1 MAGLKEV
8 RVRIASVESTK
19 QITNAMKMVAASKLR
34 KAQNAIVKL
43 RPYEAKMQEILHHIQ
58 SKLQDLPLA
67 DYAQKRDIGKAL
79 IIVITSN
86 KGLCGN
92 FNASVIKETVS
103 IINNKYA
110 LQNKNGNLDIITI
123 GRKGTEFFKK
133 RKYNVIREHDNIF
146 LKPTYENNEAIIK
159 PVMDDFI
166 SGKYNAVDII
176 YNKFKNASI
185 QILSNE
191 KFLPVDTDS
200 FNKTHTQKSKS
211 DVDYLYEPDKLEIV
225 SKLIPKI
232 LKLRFHRAILDSN
245 AAEHGARMTAMHKA
259 TDNATELIKSLRL
272 YYNKVRQATITKE
285 ILEIVGGAEALKG

>member
-19 QITNAMKMVAASKLR
+19 QITNAMKMVSASKLR
-34 KAQNAIVKL
+34 KAQNTIVRL
-43 RPYEAKMQEILHHIQ
+43 RPYEAKMHEILHHIQ
-58 SKLQDLPLA
+58 SKIQDLPLA
-67 DYAQKRDIGKAL
+67 DYAQKRENKKAL

-92 FNASVIKETVS
+92 FNSSVIKEALNA
-103 IINNKYA
+103 INNKYFQ
-110 LQNKNGNLDIITI
+110 LNNDEKLDIITI
-123 GRKGTEFFKK
+123 GRKGTDYFRK
-133 RKYNVIREHDNIF
+133 RKYNVIKDFDNLF
-146 LKPTYENNEAIIK
+146 LNLTYENTEAVIK
-159 PVMDDFI
+159 PVMDSYLKGQYDV
-166 SGKYNAVDII
+166 VDII
-176 YNKFKNASI
+176 YNKFKNASV

-191 KFLPVDTDS
+191 CFLPVETES
-200 FNKTHTQKSKS
+200 FAAADKKKNKS

-225 SKLIPKI
+225 SQLIPKI

>member
-19 QITNAMKMVAASKLR
+19 QITNAMKMVSASKLR
-34 KAQNAIVKL
+34 KAQNTIVRL
-43 RPYEAKMQEILHHIQ
+43 RPYEAKMHEILHHIQ
-58 SKLQDLPLA
+58 SKVQDLPLA
-67 DYAQKRDIGKAL
+67 DFAQKREIKKAL

-92 FNASVIKETVS
+92 FNSSVIKEALS
-103 IINNKYA
+103 AINNKYFQ
-110 LQNKNGNLDIITI
+110 LNNDGKLDIITI
-123 GRKGTEFFKK
+123 GRKGTDYFRK
-133 RKYNVIREHDNIF
+133 RKYNVIKDFDSLF
-146 LKPTYENNEAIIK
+146 LNLTYENTEAVIK
-159 PVMDDFI
+159 PVMDSYMGGQYDV
-166 SGKYNAVDII
+166 VDII
-176 YNKFKNASI
+176 YNKFKNASV

-191 KFLPVDTDS
+191 CFLPVETESFATTD
-200 FNKTHTQKSKS
+200 KKKSKS

-225 SKLIPKI
+225 SHLIPKI

>member
-19 QITNAMKMVAASKLR
+19 QITNAMKMVSASKLR
-34 KAQNAIVKL
+34 KAQNTIVRL
-43 RPYEAKMQEILHHIQ
+43 RPYEAKMHEILHHIQ
-58 SKLQDLPLA
+58 SKVQDLPLA
-67 DYAQKRDIGKAL
+67 DFAQKREIKKAL

-92 FNASVIKETVS
+92 FNSSVIKEALS
-103 IINNKYA
+103 AINNKYFQ
-110 LQNKNGNLDIITI
+110 LNNDGKLDIISI
-123 GRKGTEFFKK
+123 GRKGTDYFRK
-133 RKYNVIREHDNIF
+133 RKYNVIKDFDNLF
-146 LKPTYENNEAIIK
+146 LNLTYENTEAVIK
-159 PVMDDFI
+159 PVMDSYIGGQYDV
-166 SGKYNAVDII
+166 VDII
-176 YNKFKNASI
+176 YNKFKNASV

-191 KFLPVDTDS
+191 CFLPVETDS
-200 FNKTHTQKSKS
+200 FATTEKKKSKS

-225 SKLIPKI
+225 SQLIPKI